1 MTREAQRLGFFV
13 VFLVLQFVMLTVSL
27 MGFDSGDPFYYDY
40 VVAFVAL
47 HLFNFV
53 TNGFEIGDVIIQAVE
68 ARRFR
73 KQLNKEP
80 V

>member
-1 MTREAQRLGFFV
+1 MTGEARALGYFV
-13 VFLVLQFVMLTVSL
+13 VFISLQLTLLVVSIS
-27 MGFDSGDPFYYDY
+27 GFDVGDPFYYDY
-40 VVAFVAL
+40 VVAFAAL

-53 TNGFEIGDVIIQAVE
+53 FNGFGIGDVIIQAVE

-80 V
+80 I